1 MPLSMFPNMVSRD
14 DYRRFAAFSIRN
26 FCNQA
31 ITLKTPHPEVN
42 ECNRDVSTTTHDS
55 DYSPPVKHAFH
66 IDANRDGGGQW
77 QPLLD
82 VKKEIPVSA
91 TL

>member
-1 MPLSMFPNMVSRD
+1 MSEMGIL
-14 DYRRFAAFSIRN
+14 
-26 FCNQA
+26 QQQ
-31 ITLKTPHPEVN
+31 
-42 ECNRDVSTTTHDS
+42 TTTEILS
-55 DYSPPVKHAFH
+55 PVKQAFH
-66 IDANRDGGGQW
+66 IDATGMGGQW